1 MLRRSGS
8 LILRRNRPDS
18 ALAIIILGFIALAL
32 GGCGQNQ
39 LSGVVQNSKWVSSSW
54 ELSLGTGDTADY
66 MLVDR
71 AALLDLQGR
80 VIAAKDP
87 RNVIL
92 LGSQY
97 VGMRIR
103 VSGDVKRD
111 SSGRRFIKVTRREQ
125 IEIR

>member
-1 MLRRSGS
+1 MSFLHM
-8 LILRRNRPDS
+8 RPQREIRPKT
-18 ALAIIILGFIALAL
+18 ALVAIITGFIALAL
-32 GGCGQNQ
+32 GGCGQSQ
-39 LSGVVQNSKWVSSSW
+39 FTGIVQNSKWVYSGW
-54 ELSLGTGDTADY
+54 ELSLGTTETADY
-66 MLVDR
+66 ILVDK

-80 VIAAKDP
+80 VVAAKDP
-87 RNVIL
+87 RNIML

-103 VSGDVKRD
+103 VSGDVERD